1 MSANP
6 NEQGNTL
13 NPGNEEAFQ
22 LLKENCQNFLKMS
35 QEEKSEGIKINYLLG
50 LIQLCDN
57 LKIDPNTFI
66 TTIFEEILFKD
77 LSILKNRNLLSNF
90 ISVLESKKNN
100 ELFEKYFFSLLTTFG
115 KDYNVNSI
123 YFHQYLID
131 ISLYYIFNS
140 SFKCEEKTNYIS
152 MIIENDIK
160 PFETQLL
167 KNIINKN
174 KKLIDDNE
182 NKTTM
187 VKCLYNKF
195 ISMDKYKSCLILFSK
210 ILENV
215 NNNYRKI
222 PKDIIFEMIKSTN
235 NFGFNH
241 VIKKT
246 KEINDFLI
254 FNYLLLDNLDEK
266 LFVSEEELEFLDI
279 YLINIL
285 NLLSLKKD
293 LNIEIFQKI
302 YTYYNTQ
309 KFKNLNKVFVDSL
322 YYLSTYSYS
331 NSQYEFLFNC
341 LNSPNI
347 NPIYNKIITN
357 HLLSLNKRPLNY
369 KENTI
374 NKSIKFVIDDDLNK
388 EALIDENLIFIFES
402 NSSANNNTLF
412 LNHLNLYSYIINSS
426 FSVCQGSRFTMSINF
441 YPKVLNRIF
450 TLLTYLSLEN
460 SNKKKIFEELL
471 LFLLD
476 LFNIIIGF
484 YISDDKNIFNE
495 DYLIISFLKIL
506 EKSSVDNKYAIIFP
520 SFINTIKSYLV
531 STYDQL
537 VDSSN
542 NNKLYNLIFDF
553 IISTYSYND
562 NSNGINNSQENIIL
576 FKSLILIFFDKTCAT
591 NKKNFFALDKLID
604 LVLKCNN
611 PSVKIFESF
620 YKLCDDLQRSPE
632 EMNKHL
638 SNYCLNKFSKNC
650 SSNNFAVESLI
661 DYITEKFNEM
671 FMKNRPNNIQ
681 YNENTYFIINT
692 VSNLYTN
699 KKLRKETGTIMNNLI
714 EKIDDFCGNKLIIG
728 VIDYLFISIENN
740 ECDIKSIIENEKD
753 IFSKY
758 NKLKKALDKL
768 DYYTCIYDNYFDNNI
783 QNNKASMCHYGIL
796 KSLAHL
802 LSGYLSNYINST
814 STDESKLSKEESIIQ
829 LKKQE
834 KIINIFE
841 YIKNKI
847 LFNQSLQNTSYPVLF
862 INYIFSDKNVLHYFM
877 VHHTNYVVKKYLD
890 NNTPDIAAESAKA
903 TINEMA
909 DKNIIIADYIKKAPY
924 YILFMKDIINS
935 YIEFDS
941 TMLNPNKYNYLRS
954 NQSVANLNIVNNLKE
969 KGDLIFSK
977 YSEYQQSM
985 LNSFFTKIFLDQI
998 YEKGNDIKTLENNQ
1012 IIFLFLLDNSLLEMY
1027 FDLFGYFVNV
1037 DYTLIQ
1043 LYAIARKKN
1052 VPIELNEK
1060 YISFIYKYIEN
1071 DKFSNFISKILK
1083 NKKTFD
1089 NLFKCHNI
1097 NNKYIEDLYGILENV
1112 MNNLSKND
1120 SNCIQIVQIFNQI
1133 LDNINHFY
1141 HINPNF
1147 ANMQLYLCGKIIKS
1161 VMKNIKLYD
1170 NKSGNISSVEN
1181 SNSNVNDTP
1190 QNDSFLEG
1198 IYSSI
1203 LPNYVNIVY
1212 NAINSVFNTKDNK
1225 IGLDYSLDNLYLSFN
1240 LVIDFISDANAN
1252 KNNYYESLVNR
1263 MDSNAFKFFLELLS
1277 FNKYN
1282 DYPVNNNFSSFF
1294 IKRYEELSGDN
1305 VYKKFLDNLFLFALF
1320 RGKLDE
1326 KNLKSVI
1333 IELFGDFKD
1342 NQKNQNFKRLGYLAC
1357 YVLNSTR
1364 KDNNNTMNKS
1374 NNETLMFY
1382 GDYSIVSSIGE
1393 RFKEDEK
1400 SLSKKTPN
1408 QSNFK

>member
-1 MSANP
+1 MSANQ

-50 LIQLCDN
+50 LIQLSDN

-100 ELFEKYFFSLLTTFG
+100 ELFENYFFSLLTTFG
-115 KDYNVNSI
+115 KDYNINSI

-140 SFKCEEKTNYIS
+140 SFKCQEKTDYIS

-215 NNNYRKI
+215 NNNYKKI

-302 YTYYNTQ
+302 YNYYNTQ

-357 HLLSLNKRPLNY
+357 HLLSLNKKPLNY
-369 KENTI
+369 KENAI

-388 EALIDENLIFIFES
+388 DSLIDDNFIFIFES
-402 NSSANNNTLF
+402 NSSANNSSLF

-426 FSVCQGSRFTMSINF
+426 FSVSQGSRFSMSINF

-476 LFNIIIGF
+476 LFNIIISF
-484 YISDDKNIFNE
+484 YISDNKNIFNE

-506 EKSSVDNKYAIIFP
+506 EKSSVDNKYAIVFP
-520 SFINTIKSYLV
+520 SFINTIKSYLL
-531 STYDQL
+531 SSYDQL
-537 VDSSN
+537 IDNSN
-542 NNKLYNLIFDF
+542 NNKLYNLLFDF
-553 IISTYSYND
+553 IISNYSYND
-562 NSNGINNSQENIIL
+562 NSNGINNSQENILL
-576 FKSLILIFFDKTCAT
+576 FKSLILIFFDKNCAT

-604 LVLKCNN
+604 LALKCNN

-650 SSNNFAVESLI
+650 GSNNFAVESLI
-661 DYITEKFNEM
+661 DYITEKFNEI
-671 FMKNRPNNIQ
+671 FMRNRPNNIQ
-681 YNENTYFIINT
+681 FNDNTYFVIST

-699 KKLRKETGTIMNNLI
+699 KKLKNEAGTIMNNLI
-714 EKIDDFCGNKLIIG
+714 ENIDDFCGNKLILG
-728 VIDYLFISIENN
+728 VIEYLFISIENN
-740 ECDIKSIIENEKD
+740 ECDIKKIIENEKD

-758 NKLKKALDKL
+758 NKLKNALNKL
-768 DYYTCIYDNYFDNNI
+768 DYFTYIYDNYFDNNI

-814 STDESKLSKEESIIQ
+814 LNYESALSKEESIIQ
-829 LKKQE
+829 SKKEE
-834 KIINIFE
+834 KLINIFE
-841 YIKNKI
+841 YLKHKI
-847 LFNQSLQNTSYPVLF
+847 LFNKTLENTSYPVLL
-862 INYIFSDKNVLHYFM
+862 INFIFSDKNVLHYFM
-877 VHHTNYVVKKYLD
+877 VHHTKYVASKYID
-890 NNTPDIAAESAKA
+890 SNKVESVSESVNV
-903 TINEMA
+903 TITETIG
-909 DKNIIIADYIKKAPY
+909 KNLIIVDYIKKHPY

-941 TMLNPNKYNYLRS
+941 AMLNPNKIDYLR
-954 NQSVANLNIVNNLKE
+954 NNPNIRNLNIIKNLKGKE
-969 KGDLIFSK
+969 DLNFAK
-977 YSEYQQSM
+977 FDEFQMSM
-985 LNSFFTKIFLDQI
+985 LNSFFTKIFLDHI
-998 YEKGNDIKTLENNQ
+998 YEKDNDITTLENNQ
-1012 IIFLFLLDNSLLEMY
+1012 IIFLFLLDNSLLEKY
-1027 FDLFGYFVNV
+1027 FDLFGYFINI
-1037 DYTLIQ
+1037 DSTLIQ
-1043 LYAIARKKN
+1043 LYSIARKKN
-1052 VPIELNEK
+1052 ISIELNEK
-1060 YISFIYKYIEN
+1060 YINFINKYIEI
-1071 DKFSNFISKILK
+1071 DSFNFFITKVLK

-1089 NLFKCHNI
+1089 KLFKYQNI
-1097 NNKYIEDLYGILENV
+1097 NNKYIEDLYGILESIIKNNNV
-1112 MNNLSKND
+1112 
-1120 SNCIQIVQIFNQI
+1120 NCTQIVQILNQI
-1133 LDNINHFY
+1133 LENTNHFY
-1141 HINPNF
+1141 NINPNF
-1147 ANMQLYLCGKIIKS
+1147 ANMQLYFCGKIIKL
-1161 VMKNIKLYD
+1161 VMENIKIYD
-1170 NKSGNISSVEN
+1170 NQNGNISGVEN
-1181 SNSNVNDTP
+1181 NNSNVNDII
-1190 QNDSFLEG
+1190 QDNSILEG
-1198 IYSSI
+1198 IYSTI
-1203 LPNYVNIVY
+1203 LPIYVNIVY
-1212 NAINSVFNTKDNK
+1212 STINSLFSNKENK

-1240 LVIDFISDANAN
+1240 LVIDFISNAN
-1252 KNNYYESLVNR
+1252 KNNHKYYELLSAKT
-1263 MDSNAFKFFLELLS
+1263 DPNALKFFSELLS

-1282 DYPVNNNFSSFF
+1282 DYLVNNNFSSFY
-1294 IKRYEELSGDN
+1294 IKRYEELGSDII
-1305 VYKKFLDNLFLFALF
+1305 YKKFLDNLFLFALF

-1326 KNLKSVI
+1326 KSLKSVI

-1342 NQKNQNFKRLGYLAC
+1342 KQKNQDFKRLGYLAC
-1357 YVLNSTR
+1357 YFLNSIR
-1364 KDNNNTMNKS
+1364 KDSNNTMNKS
-1374 NNETLMFY
+1374 NNDILMFF
-1382 GDYSIVSSIGE
+1382 GDYSIISSIGE

-1408 QSNFK
+1408 QPNFK

>member
-1 MSANP
+1 MSTTQI
-6 NEQGNTL
+6 EQGNSTGIL
-13 NPGNEEAFQ
+13 EKDEA
-22 LLKENCQNFLKMS
+22 LKILKENCQNFLKMS

-195 ISMDKYKSCLILFSK
+195 IAMDKYKSCLILFSK

-302 YTYYNTQ
+302 YNYYNTQ

-357 HLLSLNKRPLNY
+357 HLLSFNKKPLNY
-369 KENTI
+369 KENSI
-374 NKSIKFVIDDDLNK
+374 NKSIKFVIDNDLNK
-388 EALIDENLIFIFES
+388 ETLIDENLIFIFES

-460 SNKKKIFEELL
+460 SNKKKIFDELL

-476 LFNIIIGF
+476 LFNIIISF
-484 YISDDKNIFNE
+484 YISDGKNIFNE

-537 VDSSN
+537 VDNSN

-553 IISTYSYND
+553 IISNYSYND

-632 EMNKHL
+632 EINKHL
-638 SNYCLNKFSKNC
+638 SNYCLNKFSKSC

-661 DYITEKFNEM
+661 DYISEKFNEI

-681 YNENTYFIINT
+681 FNEDTYFIIST

-699 KKLRKETGTIMNNLI
+699 KKLRNETGAIMNNLI
-714 EKIDDFCGNKLIIG
+714 EEIDDFCGNKLIIG

-740 ECDIKSIIENEKD
+740 ECDIKNIIENEKD

-758 NKLKKALDKL
+758 NKLKNALDKL
-768 DYYTCIYDNYFDNNI
+768 DYYTCIYDDYFDNNI
-783 QNNKASMCHYGIL
+783 QNNKESMCHYGIL

-814 STDESKLSKEESIIQ
+814 SNYESTLSKEESIVQI
-829 LKKQE
+829 KKQE
-834 KIINIFE
+834 KLMNIFE

-847 LFNQSLQNTSYPVLF
+847 LFNQSLENTSYPVLF

-877 VHHTNYVVKKYLD
+877 VHHTNYIVNKYLD
-890 NNTPDIAAESAKA
+890 NNKLDAVSESAKA
-903 TINEMA
+903 TISEMT
-909 DKNIIIADYIKKAPY
+909 DKNIAIVDYIKRGPY

-941 TMLNPNKYNYLRS
+941 TMLNPNKKDYLRS
-954 NQSVANLNIVNNLKE
+954 DQSVRNLNIINNLKE
-969 KGDLIFSK
+969 KEDFIFSK
-977 YSEYQQSM
+977 YTDYQQSM
-985 LNSFFTKIFLDQI
+985 LNSFFTKIFLNHI
-998 YEKGNDIKTLENNQ
+998 YEKGTLENNQ
-1012 IIFLFLLDNSLLEMY
+1012 IIFLFLLDNSLLEKY

-1043 LYAIARKKN
+1043 LYAIVRKKN
-1052 VPIELNEK
+1052 VSIELNEK
-1060 YISFIYKYIEN
+1060 YISFIYKYIEIN
-1071 DKFSNFISKILK
+1071 KFSNFIAKVLK

-1089 NLFKCHNI
+1089 NLFKYQNI
-1097 NNKYIEDLYGILENV
+1097 NNKYIEDLYEILEYV

-1120 SNCIQIVQIFNQI
+1120 NNNCIQIVQIFNQI

-1141 HINPNF
+1141 LINPNF
-1147 ANMQLYLCGKIIKS
+1147 ANMQLCLCGKIIKS
-1161 VMKNIKLYD
+1161 VIKNIKLYD
-1170 NKSGNISSVEN
+1170 NKSGNVSIVEN
-1181 SNSNVNDTP
+1181 SNSNVNDTI
-1190 QNDSFLEG
+1190 QNNSFLEG

-1212 NAINSVFNTKDNK
+1212 NTINSVFNNKDNK

-1240 LVIDFISDANAN
+1240 LVIDFISSAN
-1252 KNNYYESLVNR
+1252 KNKYYELLTNKI
-1263 MDSNAFKFFLELLS
+1263 DPNALKFFSDLLS

-1294 IKRYEELSGDN
+1294 IQRYEELGGDII
-1305 VYKKFLDNLFLFALF
+1305 YKRFLDNLFLFALF

-1333 IELFGDFKD
+1333 IELFGDFKE
-1342 NQKNQNFKRLGYLAC
+1342 NQKNLDFKRLGYLAC

-1364 KDNNNTMNKS
+1364 KDSNNTMNKS
-1374 NNETLMFY
+1374 NNDSLMFY

-1400 SLSKKTPN
+1400 SLTKKTPN

>member
-115 KDYNVNSI
+115 KDYNINSI

-140 SFKCEEKTNYIS
+140 SFKCQEKTNYIS

-266 LFVSEEELEFLDI
+266 LFVSEEELELLDI

-331 NSQYEFLFNC
+331 NSQYEFLFTC

-357 HLLSLNKRPLNY
+357 HLLSLNKKPLNY

-374 NKSIKFVIDDDLNK
+374 NKSIKFVIENDDLNK
-388 EALIDENLIFIFES
+388 EVSIDENFVFLFES
-402 NSSANNNTLF
+402 NSSANNNILF
-412 LNHLNLYSYIINSS
+412 LNHLNLYSFIINSS

-460 SNKKKIFEELL
+460 SNKKKIFEELI

-476 LFNIIIGF
+476 LFNIIISF
-484 YISDDKNIFNE
+484 YVSDNKNIFNE

-506 EKSSVDNKYAIIFP
+506 EKSSVDNKYAIVFP

-531 STYDQL
+531 SSYDQL
-537 VDSSN
+537 TDNSN

-553 IISTYSYND
+553 IISNYSYND
-562 NSNGINNSQENIIL
+562 NSNGINNTQENILL
-576 FKSLILIFFDKTCAT
+576 FKSLILIFFDKNCTT

-611 PSVKIFESF
+611 HTIKIFESF
-620 YKLCDDLQRSPE
+620 YKLCDDLQRSSE
-632 EMNKHL
+632 EMNKYF

-650 SSNNFAVESLI
+650 GSNNFAVESLV
-661 DYITEKFNEM
+661 DYISDKFNEI

-699 KKLRKETGTIMNNLI
+699 KKLKNEAGSIMNNLI
-714 EKIDDFCGNKLIIG
+714 EKIEDFCGNKLIIG

-740 ECDIKSIIENEKD
+740 ECDIKNFIENEKD

-758 NKLKKALDKL
+758 NKLKEALDKL
-768 DYYTCIYDNYFDNNI
+768 DYYTFTYDNYFEDFDDNI
-783 QNNKASMCHYGIL
+783 QNNKKSMCHYGIL

-802 LSGYLSNYINST
+802 LSGYLSNYIFI
-814 STDESKLSKEESIIQ
+814 LSKEENPNQ
-829 LKKQE
+829 NKKQE
-834 KIINIFE
+834 KLMNIFE

-847 LFNQSLQNTSYPVLF
+847 LFNQSIQNTSYPVLF
-862 INYIFSDKNVLHYFM
+862 INFIFSDKNVLHYFL
-877 VHHTNYVVKKYLD
+877 VHHTKDSVDKYIDSNKLD
-890 NNTPDIAAESAKA
+890 PSEKEKL
-903 TINEMA
+903 TISEMT
-909 DKNIIIADYIKKAPY
+909 DKNLIIVDYIKKDPY
-924 YILFMKDIINS
+924 FILFMKDIINS

-941 TMLNPNKYNYLRS
+941 TMLNPYKKDYLRN
-954 NQSVANLNIVNNLKE
+954 NQCMKNLNIINNLKE
-969 KGDLIFSK
+969 KEDLKFAQ
-977 YSEYQQSM
+977 YNDYQKSM
-985 LNSFFTKIFLDQI
+985 INSFFTKIFLDQI
-998 YEKGNDIKTLENNQ
+998 YEKGNDAITLENNQ
-1012 IIFLFLLDNSLLEMY
+1012 IIFLFLLDNSLLEKY
-1027 FDLFGYFVNV
+1027 FDLFGYFINV

-1052 VPIELNEK
+1052 LSIELNEK
-1060 YISFIYKYIEN
+1060 YISFIYKYIEI
-1071 DKFSNFISKILK
+1071 DKFSNFISKVLK

-1089 NLFKCHNI
+1089 NLFKCQNI
-1097 NNKYIEDLYGILENV
+1097 NNKYIEDLYGIIENV

-1120 SNCIQIVQIFNQI
+1120 NNNCTQIVQIFNQI

-1147 ANMQLYLCGKIIKS
+1147 ANLQLYLCGKIIKS
-1161 VMKNIKLYD
+1161 VMKNIKLYE

-1181 SNSNVNDTP
+1181 SNSNVNDTI
-1190 QNDSFLEG
+1190 QSNSFLEG
-1198 IYSSI
+1198 IYSST
-1203 LPNYVNIVY
+1203 LPNYVNTVY
-1212 NAINSVFNTKDNK
+1212 NAINSVFNNNDNK

-1240 LVIDFISDANAN
+1240 LVIDFISNAN
-1252 KNNYYESLVNR
+1252 KNNNKYYELLSSKI
-1263 MDSNAFKFFLELLS
+1263 DSNALKFFLDLLS

-1282 DYPVNNNFSSFF
+1282 DYLVNNNFSSFY
-1294 IKRYEELSGDN
+1294 IKKYEELSGEII
-1305 VYKKFLDNLFLFALF
+1305 YKKFLDNLFLFALF
-1320 RGKLDE
+1320 RGKIDE
-1326 KNLKSVI
+1326 KNLKSII

-1342 NQKNQNFKRLGYLAC
+1342 YQKNQDFKRLGYLAC
-1357 YVLNSTR
+1357 YILNSIR
-1364 KDNNNTMNKS
+1364 KDNNNTLSKG
-1374 NNETLMFY
+1374 NNDTLIFF
-1382 GDYSIVSSIGE
+1382 GDYSIISSIGE

-1400 SLSKKTPN
+1400 SLTKKTPN